1 MLHGDRP
8 SCVSVVQHAGL
19 TLVPLNRVEQ
29 AHRVARCVHRVMIA
43 CISDVSWVI
52 STPRAPVPASLHLE
66 ALQLKPRAISSG
78 DREILFLEVT
88 NHQLDMFQTYSEVL
102 CLNYH
107 FFSRTRMSSVNTL
120 NPQPGYINLEP

>member
-1 MLHGDRP
+1 MRIRKFEYATWRSSFLRKCGSACRLDTCPTEPGGANASLPGD
-8 SCVSVVQHAGL
+8 A
-19 TLVPLNRVEQ
+19 
-29 AHRVARCVHRVMIA
+29 VARRVVRVMVA

-52 STPRAPVPASLHLE
+52 STPRAPVPVSLHLG
-66 ALQLKPRAISSG
+66 ALQLNPGAISSG

-107 FFSRTRMSSVNTL
+107 FFFRGHV
-120 NPQPGYINLEP
+120 